1 MCIYIQIYK
10 YIEQNGASLYEADPT
25 KRRSAVGFAVTV
37 PSAPFCTS
45 TTAGGTGRVQPRL
58 LCKNRDHPVT
68 VSSDTAAKL
77 ATSR

>member
-1 MCIYIQIYK
+1 MYVYDIHLHYSYR
-10 YIEQNGASLYEADPT
+10 QNYYEAAADPT
-25 KRRSAVGFAVTV
+25 KRRPAVGFAVTV

-45 TTAGGTGRVQPRL
+45 TTAGGTRRVQPRL

-68 VSSDTAAKL
+68 ASSDTAAKL